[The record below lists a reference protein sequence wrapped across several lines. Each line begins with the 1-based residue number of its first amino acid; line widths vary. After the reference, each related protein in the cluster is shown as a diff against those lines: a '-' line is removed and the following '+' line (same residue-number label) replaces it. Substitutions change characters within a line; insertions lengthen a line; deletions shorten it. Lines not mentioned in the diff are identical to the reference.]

1 MGGHRSQGQRGQQ
14 RLQKQILGLFSNQ
27 SQRQGE
33 VGKYVEKES
42 FLAYNLDKKR
52 DLVIPGN
59 TVPTTMYT
67 QQKGRAGLSF
77 KEEVVIRQ
85 GQRQA

>member
-1 MGGHRSQGQRGQQ
+1 MGGLGAKAREDNRGCKS
-14 RLQKQILGLFSNQ
+14 RTWVYSVISLSV
-27 SQRQGE
+27 GE

-77 KEEVVIRQ
+77 EEKVVIRQ

>member
-1 MGGHRSQGQRGQQ
+1 M
-14 RLQKQILGLFSNQ
+14 
-27 SQRQGE
+27 
-33 VGKYVEKES
+33 GKYVEKES

-77 KEEVVIRQ
+77 KEKVLIRQ